1 MILFYTVKKRQVPDI
16 CLLEASR
23 VSPVKEHPKHF
34 PLSVQMPSEGALLVW
49 LRLIKQKDPLLE
61 YVHMADRT
69 VRVAGMVILFR
80 STLLYR
86 VSGVKCALKR
96 RCCISIASFQADR
109 QSSPPL
115 PPELSMQS
123 LSTDSQ

>member
-1 MILFYTVKKRQVPDI
+1 MILFYTVKKHQVPDI

-23 VSPVKEHPKHF
+23 VSPVREHLKHF

-61 YVHMADRT
+61 YVHVADGT

-96 RCCISIASFQADR
+96 RCCISIASFEADR